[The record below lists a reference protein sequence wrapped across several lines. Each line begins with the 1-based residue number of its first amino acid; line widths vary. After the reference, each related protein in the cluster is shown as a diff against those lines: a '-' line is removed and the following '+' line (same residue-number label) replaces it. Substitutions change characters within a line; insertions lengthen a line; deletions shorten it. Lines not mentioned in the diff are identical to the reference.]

1 MDGLTNE
8 QRAKAWLASWHP
20 SFTGKAIVNKE
31 MRFTSVNQQ
40 FCDLLGMM
48 PGDFL
53 DHTFTDMTPEPQKTQ
68 DMMNAHLVVE
78 GRSSGYLMEKQYI
91 RADGTLTPKFMLLVV
106 GVFDELGEFLFFV
119 SRIIL
124 STEIT
129 PELSDASPSR
139 VESGLWVK
147 FLEAAPA
154 LVKIGAGIAAT
165 ISIVCWAL
173 WEMAKLTL
181 RDGLQLWHSVPPH

>member
-20 SFTGKAIVNKE
+20 SFTGKAIVSKE
-31 MRFTSVNQQ
+31 FQFLSVNQQ
-40 FCDLLGMM
+40 FCDLLAMM

-53 DHTFTDMTPEPQKTQ
+53 DHAFTDMTPEPQKTQ
-68 DMMNAHLVVE
+68 DMLNAHLVVE

-91 RADGTLTPKFMLLVV
+91 RPDGTMTPKFMLLVV
-106 GVFDELGEFLFFV
+106 GVFDTSGEFLFFV

-124 STEIT
+124 SNEIA
-129 PELSDASPSR
+129 PELTAASPSP
-139 VESGLWVK
+139 VGSGLWVR

-154 LVKIGAGIAAT
+154 IVKIGAGVAAT
-165 ISIVCWAL
+165 VSIVAWVL
-173 WEMAKLTL
+173 WEIAKLAL
-181 RDGLQLWHSVPPH
+181 KDGLPLWHSVPPQ